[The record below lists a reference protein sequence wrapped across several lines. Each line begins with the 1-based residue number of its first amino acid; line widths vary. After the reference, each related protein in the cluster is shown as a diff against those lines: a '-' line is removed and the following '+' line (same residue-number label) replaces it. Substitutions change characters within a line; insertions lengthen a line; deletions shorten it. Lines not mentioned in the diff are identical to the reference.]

1 MPRVKRGV
9 AARSRHRRIVRLA
22 RGYRGRRSSVY
33 RVAMQA
39 VTKARRYA
47 YYDRRLRKRCF
58 RALWIMRIGIAA
70 REAGTNYS
78 TIIGRMARERHGMCR
93 FTIAAITSD
102 DASLPGNVAAMLQSD
117 G

>member
-9 AARSRHRRIVRLA
+9 AARSRHSRIVRLA
-22 RGYRGRRSSVY
+22 RGYRGRRGSVY

-47 YYDRRLRKRCF
+47 YYDRRLRKRYF
-58 RALWIMRIGIAA
+58 RALWIMRIGVAA

-78 TIIGRMARERHGMCR
+78 TIIGRMARERHGICR
-93 FTIAAITSD
+93 CTLAALTND
-102 DASLPGNVAAMLQSD
+102 TAEKLQYD